1 MALPNCLPYLP
12 NVPRTLEQLM
22 FCVLYTYTHTTV
34 AQEHAYCNVALTD
47 VCSRQLGQSSYT
59 RFRFTYSIL
68 RSTYR

>member
-22 FCVLYTYTHTTV
+22 FSVLYTHYCCTG
-34 AQEHAYCNVALTD
+34 AYCNVALTD
-47 VCSRQLGQSSYT
+47 VCSQLGQSSYT
-59 RFRFTYSIL
+59 SFRFAYSIL